1 MAGAAVV
8 EWQVAVAV
16 WPVDQQVE
24 VLRLRARQEVVVVRR
39 QQQPWHNN
47 LADAALICAPILR
60 TNQTR
65 IRIGRRRRK
74 RTETKVRIYSHR
86 DGFAHSIIAL
96 PCFSSPESIKVFD
109 GNLSLRR
116 RIFRV
121 ITVPRQCTLDQLLTT
136 ALRAFHITRTN
147 SEFYLTDMYAPSGDE
162 VRVQDNTPV
171 LTLTRIEGRRPAV
184 FLRFRDKETD
194 RGHVRVYPGK
204 LQMDIDEAFVRVPV
218 ANESNVRDLIR
229 DSLERFRIDTGEYQV
244 DEFRCLEV
252 LLDRGVTERIL
263 VENERPWDIMKQLG
277 RDSIRQMET
286 MRFYLQHKQDPH
298 GPNLALFVG
307 NLPPGLSQRNYEHML
322 TKFVNEDKF
331 SSIGPIYYEYGSVV
345 ITYED
350 AAKAVRAFYTLRE
363 AICEGKNLLVLLL
376 PNIEPSMV
384 PTETVPLLV
393 FVNVKSGGCQG
404 LELISSFRKLL
415 NPYQVFDLDNGGP
428 LPG

>member
-1 MAGAAVV
+1 M
-8 EWQVAVAV
+8 
-16 WPVDQQVE
+16 
-24 VLRLRARQEVVVVRR
+24 
-39 QQQPWHNN
+39 
-47 LADAALICAPILR
+47 
-60 TNQTR
+60 
-65 IRIGRRRRK
+65 
-74 RTETKVRIYSHR
+74 S
-86 DGFAHSIIAL
+86 
-96 PCFSSPESIKVFD
+96 SSPTTHHTPNLNPPLALSESIKVFD

-121 ITVPRQCTLDQLLTT
+121 ITVPRQCTLDQLLTY

-147 SEFYLTDMYAPSGDE
+147 SEYYLSDLYAPGGDE
-162 VRVQDNTPV
+162 VRLQDNTPV
-171 LTLTRIEGRRPAV
+171 LSLTRVEGRRPAV
-184 FLRFRDKETD
+184 FLRFRDKEIE

-204 LQMDIDEAFVRVPV
+204 LQMDIDEAFVLVPV
-218 ANESNVRDLIR
+218 ANGTTVRDLIG
-229 DSLERFRIDTGEYQV
+229 DSLERFRIDAAEYQV
-244 DEFRCLEV
+244 DDFRCLEV

-384 PTETVPLLV
+384 PQETVPLLV

>member
-1 MAGAAVV
+1 M
-8 EWQVAVAV
+8 
-16 WPVDQQVE
+16 
-24 VLRLRARQEVVVVRR
+24 
-39 QQQPWHNN
+39 
-47 LADAALICAPILR
+47 
-60 TNQTR
+60 
-65 IRIGRRRRK
+65 
-74 RTETKVRIYSHR
+74 
-86 DGFAHSIIAL
+86 
-96 PCFSSPESIKVFD
+96 FD
-109 GNLSLRR
+109 GNCSLRR

-121 ITVPRQCTLDQLLTT
+121 ITVPRTCNLDQLLTT
-136 ALRAFHITRTN
+136 ALRAFHIARN
-147 SEFYLTDMYAPSGDE
+147 SAEFFLTDLYAPGNDE
-162 VRVQDNTPV
+162 VKVQDPTPV
-171 LTLTRIEGRRPAV
+171 LSLTRVEGKRPAV
-184 FLRFRDKETD
+184 YLRFREKEMEK
-194 RGHVRVYPGK
+194 GFVRVYPGK
-204 LQMDIDEAFVRVPV
+204 LQMDGIEESFVAVPV
-218 ANESNVRDLIR
+218 NNETTVKDLIR
-229 DSLERFRIDTGEYQV
+229 DALEKFRLGADYQV
-244 DEFRCLEV
+244 DDFRCLEV

-263 VENERPWDIMKQLG
+263 SGGEKPWEIMKQLG
-277 RDSIRQMET
+277 RDSIRQMEL

-322 TKFVNEDKF
+322 NKFVNEDKF
-331 SSIGPIYYEYGSVV
+331 TSIGPIYYEYGSVV

-384 PTETVPLLV
+384 PTDTIPLLV